1 MRFKMIS
8 CEVFARLV
16 YHAAAKSPHIL
27 DIEFTELRS
36 HVNPD
41 KLRGQIQTII
51 DSTPD
56 HYDAILLGYG
66 LCGNGTAGLKARS
79 IPLIIPRAHDC
90 CTIFLGS
97 RQAFLEHFGQNP
109 SAPWSSVCYYERLGK
124 WCPDS
129 ATGLSASEQA
139 GCREE
144 RSRKYGEENAEYI
157 IAMMAVKDHVGC
169 LTFIVKEGFENPDI
183 RDSFIK
189 YAKENGKDTRFIT
202 GSTRLIDALINGDW
216 NDGEFLK
223 VPPGAEISPVY
234 DHKIILDAD
243 NGNGRHG

>member
-97 RQAFLEHFGQNP
+97 RQAL
-109 SAPWSSVCYYERLGK
+109 STGK
-124 WCPDS
+124 PQCPVI
-129 ATGLSASEQA
+129 GL
-139 GCREE
+139 
-144 RSRKYGEENAEYI
+144 
-157 IAMMAVKDHVGC
+157 
-169 LTFIVKEGFENPDI
+169 L
-183 RDSFIK
+183 
-189 YAKENGKDTRFIT
+189 
-202 GSTRLIDALINGDW
+202 L
-216 NDGEFLK
+216 
-223 VPPGAEISPVY
+223 
-234 DHKIILDAD
+234 
-243 NGNGRHG
+243 